1 MSSDQNDINALPT
14 EVGDSTVEDSVVAVQ
29 DKTGD
34 TVTALILNEEVPD
47 SEWVEAEPDDLYDL
61 EEVR

>member
-1 MSSDQNDINALPT
+1 LSSEQSDINATPT
-14 EVGDSTVEDSVVAVQ
+14 EVGSSTVEDSVVAVQ

>member
-1 MSSDQNDINALPT
+1 MSSEQSDINATPT
-14 EVGDSTVEDSVVAVQ
+14 EVGSSTVEDSVVAVQ